1 MCLGLVTAFP
11 YTGHPGS
18 SPGKG
23 TASPRSSA
31 TGEKRP
37 KTTQPHQGS
46 ATVTVIL
53 DSPANRVEEQI
64 RSLALEITGK
74 CQNTCAS
81 HCYAKSGPGGS
92 HGSMT
97 RDDWFE
103 VLDQAA
109 GLGVVMVQYIGG
121 EPTLHPN
128 LPQLIERALSLGMRV
143 EVFSNLV
150 HIRPSMWEV
159 FARPG
164 FRLATSYYSDSAQE
178 HEKIT
183 GGRGSYVRTKSNI
196 IEATRRGI
204 PLRASLVHVL
214 DGQRVDAARAE
225 LRRIGVVGEIRTD
238 RVRAI
243 GKRRDQHPQDPR
255 PGRAVRP
262 VRNGPC
268 SHQPRWRG
276 DPVCD
281 VAVAHLR
288 RPATADPCRNPE
300 RGRVARAHGRDPEE
314 GGQLHSAD
322 VHPRRGL
329 VSALPWRRGGEGHG
343 VQS

>member
-1 MCLGLVTAFP
+1 M
-11 YTGHPGS
+11 
-18 SPGKG
+18 
-23 TASPRSSA
+23 
-31 TGEKRP
+31 
-37 KTTQPHQGS
+37 
-46 ATVTVIL
+46 TVTM
-53 DSPANRVEEQI
+53 DSPANRVEEPI

-164 FRLATSYYSDSAQE
+164 VRLATSYYSDSAQE

-196 IEATRRGI
+196 IEATRRRI

-214 DGQRVDAARAE
+214 DGQRIDAARAE
-225 LRRIGVVGEIRTD
+225 LRRIGVLGEIRTD

-243 GKRRDQHPQDPR
+243 GNGEASTLKIHDPAELCGRCGTDRAAVNPDGVVTPCVMSRWLTSGDLRQQTLAEILNGSEWREHMAVIPQREGSCIPQTCTPAEDSCQPSPGVLEGKATGCNPDQD
-255 PGRAVRP
+255 GDD
-262 VRNGPC
+262 C
-268 SHQPRWRG
+268 S
-276 DPVCD
+276 
-281 VAVAHLR
+281 
-288 RPATADPCRNPE
+288 PAETPACNP
-300 RGRVARAHGRDPEE
+300 
-314 GGQLHSAD
+314 SY
-322 VHPRRGL
+322 
-329 VSALPWRRGGEGHG
+329 
-343 VQS
+343 